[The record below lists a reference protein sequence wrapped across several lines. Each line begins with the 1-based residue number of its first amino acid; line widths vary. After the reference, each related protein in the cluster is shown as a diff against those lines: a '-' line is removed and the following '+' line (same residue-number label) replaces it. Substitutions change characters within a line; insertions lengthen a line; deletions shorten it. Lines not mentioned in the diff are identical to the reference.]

1 VPTIAPWIV
10 PIDFSPIKSPCLLI
24 FLSQFSQAYKWGHIK
39 IWCKVSFFRDLQ
51 VGFWWCRGFGTRQA
65 SGLFIEG
72 RCVGLRWLGHSKHA
86 RDTIDLSWF
95 GPLSPYIKQ
104 YGVFLLGMPNRVW
117 QGIARCYCP
126 RVFGFYLGLIILQIS
141 RPKCLCFRS
150 LLQESMPPIIYRGG
164 HGAYKSSRF

>member
-95 GPLSPYIKQ
+95 GPLSPYIQQ
-104 YGVFLLGMPNRVW
+104 YGVFLLGMPNR
-117 QGIARCYCP
+117 RFTTEEL
-126 RVFGFYLGLIILQIS
+126 REFGRGLRGAIVLGFLVS
-141 RPKCLCFRS
+141 TS
-150 LLQESMPPIIYRGG
+150 G
-164 HGAYKSSRF
+164 